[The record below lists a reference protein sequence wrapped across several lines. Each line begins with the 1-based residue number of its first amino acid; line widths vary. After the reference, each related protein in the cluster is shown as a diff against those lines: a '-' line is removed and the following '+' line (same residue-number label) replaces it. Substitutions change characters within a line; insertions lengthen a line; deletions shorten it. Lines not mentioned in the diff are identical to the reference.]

1 MEKILE
7 NFRRYINEN
16 VGRPPLTLDD
26 AEVLVKLARMFR
38 AGNVQQAFATADAV
52 GLLDD
57 FLDIIFFGNHGRDER
72 ILDAIGIPEEAGE
85 LDTEEANEM
94 FDILDLGP
102 RYPSTQRKMRDFL
115 GSPASAQD
123 EALMNKILDM
133 TNETFNSKDVPG
145 LQSWNDPATIGWVG
159 TSEAKMIIAMIRNPA
174 QSQNILKRIVRLTN
188 EWNSTNRSNRMMWN
202 IITRLD
208 SEHSGIKANPNVSNT
223 PEGRVAKAGPGIRD
237 PSGHFSIGTKII
249 NPEWLEWANS

>member
-38 AGNVQQAFATADAV
+38 GGNVQQAFATADAV

-72 ILDAIGIPEEAGE
+72 ILDVIGGAEEAGE
-85 LDTEEANEM
+85 LDGEEANEM

-102 RYPSTQRKMRDFL
+102 RYASTQRKMRDFL

-188 EWNSTNRSNRMMWN
+188 EWNSTNRSHRMMWN

-223 PEGRVAKAGPGIRD
+223 PEGRVAKVGPGIRD

>member
-16 VGRPPLTLDD
+16 VGRTPLTLDD

-72 ILDAIGIPEEAGE
+72 ILDVIGGAEEAGE
-85 LDTEEANEM
+85 LDAEEANEM

-102 RYPSTQRKMRDFL
+102 GYASTQRKMRGFL

-145 LQSWNDPATIGWVG
+145 LQSWSDPATIGWVG

-174 QSQNILKRIVRLTN
+174 QSENILKRIVRLTN

-208 SEHSGIKANPNVSNT
+208 SEHSGLKANPNVTNT

-237 PSGHFSIGTKII
+237 PSGHFSTGTKII

>member
-72 ILDAIGIPEEAGE
+72 ILDVIGGAEEAGE
-85 LDTEEANEM
+85 LDGEEANEM

-102 RYPSTQRKMRDFL
+102 GYASTQRKMRGFL

-174 QSQNILKRIVRLTN
+174 QSENILKRIVRLTN

-237 PSGHFSIGTKII
+237 PSGHFSTGTKII

>member
-72 ILDAIGIPEEAGE
+72 ILDVIGGAEEAGE
-85 LDTEEANEM
+85 LDAEEANEM

-102 RYPSTQRKMRDFL
+102 GYASTQRKMRGFL

-145 LQSWNDPATIGWVG
+145 LQSWSDPATIGWVG

-174 QSQNILKRIVRLTN
+174 QSENILKRIVRLTN

-208 SEHSGIKANPNVSNT
+208 SEHSGLKANPNVTNT

-237 PSGHFSIGTKII
+237 PSGHFSTGTKII

>member
-72 ILDAIGIPEEAGE
+72 ILDVIGGAEEAGE
-85 LDTEEANEM
+85 LDGEEANEM

-102 RYPSTQRKMRDFL
+102 GYASTQRKMRGFL

-188 EWNSTNRSNRMMWN
+188 EWNSTNRSHRMMWN

-208 SEHSGIKANPNVSNT
+208 SEHSGIKANPNVTNT

-237 PSGHFSIGTKII
+237 PSGHFSTGTKII

>member
-72 ILDAIGIPEEAGE
+72 ILDVIGGAEEAGE
-85 LDTEEANEM
+85 LDGEEANEM

-102 RYPSTQRKMRDFL
+102 GYASTQRKMRGFL

-188 EWNSTNRSNRMMWN
+188 EWNSTNRSHRMMWN

-223 PEGRVAKAGPGIRD
+223 PEGRVAKVGPGIRD